1 MRSTA
6 KGLDEYNSLMK
17 KGFCEYFRVLKP
29 NRWITVEFHNSQNAV
44 WNGIQEAIQAAG
56 FVIAD
61 VRVLDKQKG
70 TTKQLSYTMAV
81 KQDLVISAYKP
92 KESFRRSFIQKS
104 GSRGKPRGILL
115 DSIWPIYLSL

>member
-1 MRSTA
+1 MAELIICFTHWTRT
-6 KGLDEYNSLMK
+6 EVREM
-17 KGFCEYFRVLKP
+17 
-29 NRWITVEFHNSQNAV
+29 
-44 WNGIQEAIQAAG
+44 

-92 KESFRRSFIQKS
+92 KESFRRGEAFH
-104 GSRGKPRGILL
+104 
-115 DSIWPIYLSL
+115 